1 MLHNVKT
8 KTDFSLLS
16 NEDQEKFKT
25 ILAGACIKQ
34 KEENNQI
41 VDYYDFSALK
51 PFGFLESDLTL
62 PALKKVDIDL
72 GAKPK
77 EAKEKKISDIDKL
90 CDISI
95 ASGFTSEALGSKHFY
110 YSTIEEQST
119 LNSLINLGVDNH
131 FKAQKIVLLE
141 GKEVKESRVVHF
153 HTIEQLRKVL
163 IDGFTHI
170 SSQVAKKD
178 ILEEQ
183 INNSTSIEQI
193 ESISWEV

>member
-8 KTDFSLLS
+8 KTDYNSLN

-25 ILAGACIKQ
+25 ILAGSCIKQ

-41 VDYYDFSALK
+41 VDYYDFSVLK
-51 PFGFLESDLTL
+51 PFGFLESDLKL
-62 PALKKVDIDL
+62 PAFKKVDIDL
-72 GAKPK
+72 GAKLK

-90 CDISI
+90 CDIAI
-95 ASGFTSEALGSKHFY
+95 ASGFISEALGSKHFY

-131 FKAQKIVLLE
+131 FKAQKIVLLDE
-141 GKEVKESRVVHF
+141 KEVKESRVVHF

-193 ESISWEV
+193 ESISWED

>member
-72 GAKPK
+72 GAKLK

-95 ASGFTSEALGSKHFY
+95 PSGFTSEALGSKHFY